1 MKLSYSYQK
10 ASFRAPK
17 ETNSFDELYKQYVG
31 KVYQQCLSFTK
42 DSSQAE
48 DFTHDIFIKI
58 HSRIADFKQQSSLA
72 TWLYAITRN
81 HCLDQMKV
89 RKHAALSP
97 LPDDLDCPEP
107 APSFDD
113 DIMVKMQALMDT
125 LPAEELQ
132 LLRLKYEHQVS
143 VKELAAQ
150 LGITESAVKMRL
162 KRLREKVLQ
171 LYEHATAE

>member
-1 MKLSYSYQK
+1 MKLSY
-10 ASFRAPK
+10 ASPGTSPRSHR
-17 ETNSFDELYKQYVG
+17 ETDAFDKLYKQYVG

-42 DSSQAE
+42 DSTQAE

-58 HSRIADFKQQSSLA
+58 HSRIADFKQQSSLS

-81 HCLDQMKV
+81 HCLDQLKAS
-89 RKHAALSP
+89 RNAALSP
-97 LPDDLDCPEP
+97 LPDDLDCAESPMEEDRM
-107 APSFDD
+107 SRLQTL
-113 DIMVKMQALMDT
+113 IGS

-132 LLRLKYEHQVS
+132 LLRLKYEQQVS
-143 VKELAAQ
+143 VKDLSAQ

-171 LYEHATAE
+171 LYENAPAE